1 MTGADEV
8 RWSRRVK
15 PEVIRRLYTLDAKGV
30 VDEDLIN
37 EVGYAMYARCL
48 SIRAVTRAHAG
59 KAMCPRC
66 RSDVL
71 RADPDWKRWKKDEP
85 MVCPCGWET
94 TWGAYHKTYQG
105 KQLHGGGAYPMFR
118 GFIDRWAASRTP
130 RDKMLAIDALIH
142 ECHGQFK
149 GAMGRPAAC
158 NLIEGTMH
166 ELVDFL
172 NELAYGDLSTPGVG
186 EVRTRWD
193 AGVASAV
200 WMRRPARDGDA
211 GGAAQE

>member
-15 PEVIRRLYTLDAKGV
+15 PATIRRLYTLDAKGI

-37 EVGYAMYARCL
+37 EEGYAMYARCL
-48 SIRAVTRAHAG
+48 SIRAVTRAHGG
-59 KAMCPRC
+59 KATCPRC
-66 RSDVL
+66 RSELMRHDL
-71 RADPDWKRWKKDEP
+71 DWTTWKKDEA

-94 TWGAYHKTYQG
+94 TSGAYHKTYQG
-105 KQLHGGGAYPMFR
+105 KQLHGGGAYPIFR
-118 GFIDRWAASRTP
+118 GFIDRWPASRTP
-130 RDKMLAIDALIH
+130 RDKMLAIDASIH

-158 NLIEGTMH
+158 NLIEGTMR

-186 EVRTRWD
+186 EVRERWN
-193 AGVASAV
+193 AGVQGAA
-200 WMRRPARDGDA
+200 WMRHRRGVEEAK
-211 GGAAQE
+211 AQTEE

>member
-1 MTGADEV
+1 MAGADEV

-15 PEVIRRLYTLDAKGV
+15 PEVIRRLYTLDAKGI
-30 VDEDLIN
+30 VDDELIN

-48 SIRAVTRAHAG
+48 SIRTATRAHTG
-59 KAMCPRC
+59 RGMCPRC

-71 RADPDWKRWKKDEP
+71 RADPDWKAWKKDEP
-85 MVCPCGWET
+85 MACPCGWET
-94 TWGAYHKTYQG
+94 TWGAYHKTYKG

-118 GFIDRWAASRTP
+118 AFIERWPGARLP

-172 NELAYGDLSTPGVG
+172 NELAYGDLSTPGLG
-186 EVRTRWD
+186 EVRERWR
-193 AGVASAV
+193 AGVEGAS
-200 WMRRPARDGDA
+200 WMRQGRTQG
-211 GGAAQE
+211 